1 METRKNTLRMVFAGS
16 AKVPAH
22 LDVLKFMM
30 NVLKL
35 PATDVH
41 SVYKDEN
48 DQKFY
53 VKFIDDSSFNRFTSA
68 MDEQYVFQYGD
79 GEKARVQLELASRQ
93 FKYIRIFNL
102 PPETTEKDI
111 ATVLGQFGRIRQHV
125 RERYPPEY
133 GYHVFSGIRGVH
145 MEIEKEIPANVY
157 IGHFRAR
164 LYYEGLKNKCFHC
177 KAEGHI
183 KAECPK
189 LASLKENSNA
199 SLLYSRVTANL
210 KVATR
215 MDSSADLPSSSM
227 TIFKVPKN
235 RGERSVEV
243 TDSNDKNDGE
253 DSMALANKTG
263 ASNDHQNEKTA
274 LAVPMTATEVQR
286 DTTTSTIDAESQRDR
301 APPTTVPETQRGT
314 ATPTTTVDNDNDA
327 QHEMMITDDDRDVRK
342 EGIQHLKRPQGVIS
356 ETDSSDMETGKQR
369 GRKKKALLE
378 QTQNLREKSATRSRS
393 KS

>member
-1 METRKNTLRMVFAGS
+1 METRKNTLRMVFAKS

-22 LDVLKFMM
+22 LDVLKFLM
-30 NVLKL
+30 NGLRL

-53 VKFIDDSSFNRFTSA
+53 IKLIDDTSFNRFTSA

-79 GEKARVQLELASRQ
+79 GEKARVLLELASRQ

-111 ATVLGQFGRIRQHV
+111 TAVLGQFGRIRQHV
-125 RERYPPEY
+125 RERYPAEY

-189 LASLKENSNA
+189 LASLKDNPND

-215 MDSSADLPSSSM
+215 LDSSTDIPSSTM

-243 TDSNDKNDGE
+243 TESNDVENGD
-253 DSMALANKTG
+253 DSTGLASKTV
-263 ASNDHQNEKTA
+263 AKNDHQRK
-274 LAVPMTATEVQR
+274 EVLPLTTTVTQR
-286 DTTTSTIDAESQRDR
+286 DTMKTTTDAESQCDR
-301 APPTTVPETQRGT
+301 AVPTTVPKTKCGT
-314 ATPTTTVDNDNDA
+314 NTPTTTADNNNDV
-327 QHEMMITDDDRDVRK
+327 EPRIMITDDDIDVRK
-342 EGIQHLKRPQGVIS
+342 EGSQHLKRPPGVIS
-356 ETDSSDMETGKQR
+356 ETDSSDIETGKQR
-369 GRKKKALLE
+369 GRKKKALFE
-378 QTQNLREKSATRSRS
+378 QTQNQREKKATRSSSRP
-393 KS
+393 